1 LRDDMA
7 ATRSS
12 KSSSSS
18 SSPRQLV
25 AAALLV
31 AVLVAASV
39 LVAAEAVCDMS
50 NEQFMSC
57 QPAAAKTTDPPAA
70 PSQACC
76 DALAGADLKCLCGYK
91 NSPWMSVYNI
101 DPQRAMEL
109 PAKCGLA
116 TPPNC

>member
-1 LRDDMA
+1 MA
-7 ATRSS
+7 SS
-12 KSSSSS
+12 IKAL
-18 SSPRQLV
+18 PFAAV
-25 AAALLV
+25 AAAILL
-31 AVLVAASV
+31 LLAAP
-39 LVAAEAVCDMS
+39 AAEAVCGMS

-57 QPAAAKTTDPPAA
+57 QPAAAKTTDPPAP

-76 DALAGADLKCLCGYK
+76 DALGEADLGCLCGYK

-101 DPQRAMEL
+101 DPERAMQL

>member
-1 LRDDMA
+1 MA
-7 ATRSS
+7 ATSSSS

-18 SSPRQLV
+18 SPQLV

-31 AVLVAASV
+31 AV

-57 QPAAAKTTDPPAA
+57 QPAAAKTTNPQAA

-76 DALAGADLKCLCGYK
+76 DALAGADLKCLCDYK

-101 DPQRAMEL
+101 DPKRAMEL

>member
-1 LRDDMA
+1 MA
-7 ATRSS
+7 SSS

-18 SSPRQLV
+18 SPQLV

-31 AVLVAASV
+31 AAVLAASA
-39 LVAAEAVCDMS
+39 LVSVEAVCDMS

-76 DALAGADLKCLCGYK
+76 DALAGADLTCLCGYK

-101 DPQRAMEL
+101 DPKRAMEL